1 MASDQRT
8 GPDGHP
14 RNLTAP
20 FGRVLHGPIASLSSS
35 FTSSA
40 TATFLDQPKATAF
53 ILATA
58 TGGTNPTVSVVFQDS
73 YDGTN
78 FADALTL
85 SLTTAGTKR
94 GAIDPVGPYVRAT
107 GSLTG
112 TDPTF
117 SAFQVQVYAK

>member
-8 GPDGHP
+8 GPDGRP

-20 FGRVLHGPIASLSSS
+20 FGKVLHGPIASLTSS

-40 TATFLDQPKATAF
+40 TATFLDQPKVNAY
-53 ILATA
+53 ILATG
-58 TGGTNPTVSVVFQDS
+58 TGGTNPTVSVIFQDS

-78 FADALTL
+78 YADALTL

-94 GAIDPVGPYVRAT
+94 GTIDPVGPYVRAT

-112 TDPTF
+112 TNPTF
-117 SAFQVQVYAK
+117 SAFQAQVYGK